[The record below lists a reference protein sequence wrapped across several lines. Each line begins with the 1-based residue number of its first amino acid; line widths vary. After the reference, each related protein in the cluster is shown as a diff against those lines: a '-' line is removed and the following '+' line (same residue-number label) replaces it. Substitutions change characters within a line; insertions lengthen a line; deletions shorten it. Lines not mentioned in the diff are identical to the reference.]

1 MGPSESTPFSARLDA
16 RLVARLKTRSA
27 RERVSASQ
35 LAERYIDEGLRS
47 EEFPGIE
54 FRNGPAGRRTSLK
67 GAPDVWEVVRDV
79 QAAREAGIADPLA
92 TVGAASELTEA
103 QVRLAAA
110 YYAEYPEEI
119 DSRIAA
125 ERELTDRLLAA
136 AS

>member
-1 MGPSESTPFSARLDA
+1 MSASESTPFSARLDA
-16 RLVARLKTRSA
+16 RLVARLKTWSA

-35 LAERYIDEGLRS
+35 LAERYIEEGLRA

-54 FRNGPAGRRTSLK
+54 FRNGPAGRRASLN
-67 GAPDVWEVVRDV
+67 GGPDIWEVVRDV
-79 QAAREAGIADPLA
+79 EAAREAGVADPLA
-92 TVGAASELTEA
+92 TVGAASDLTEG

-119 DSRIAA
+119 DLRIAA

-136 AS
+136 AL